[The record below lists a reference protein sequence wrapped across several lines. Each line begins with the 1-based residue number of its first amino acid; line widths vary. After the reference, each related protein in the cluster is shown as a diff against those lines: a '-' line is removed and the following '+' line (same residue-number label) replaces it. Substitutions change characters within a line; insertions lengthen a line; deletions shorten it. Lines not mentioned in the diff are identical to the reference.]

1 MKQDKL
7 ESFIRENSKGFDVF
21 EPDDKMWDRIH
32 KPNSKVVK
40 LSWKTIVIRIAAV
53 IVIFIGSYFV
63 HDWVQGKKSNKILV
77 LQPGTNGERMEGME
91 NVKVLME
98 AEVYYASQINFAKN
112 EIVKL
117 SVDDPGLMK
126 GIDYDFVE
134 LDQVFKELKEDLKDD
149 SDNEEVIEAMIENY
163 RIKLDILE
171 ETLRQLRKSRK
182 VEKTKDE
189 YHEI

>member
-7 ESFIRENSKGFDVF
+7 ENFVRENREGFDVF
-21 EPDDKMWDRIH
+21 EPDDKIWDRIR
-32 KPNSKVVK
+32 KPAPKVTK
-40 LSWKTIVIRIAAV
+40 LGWKTIVVRIAAV

-63 HDWVQGKKSNKILV
+63 HDWIQEKKPNRV
-77 LQPGTNGERMEGME
+77 VAVRPGTNVERMEGMQ

-98 AEVYYASQINFAKN
+98 AEVYYASQISFAKD
-112 EIVKL
+112 EIVKMTG
-117 SVDDPGLMK
+117 DDPGLMK
-126 GIDYDFVE
+126 GIDSDFVE

-171 ETLRQLRKSRK
+171 ETLRQLRKSRNIR
-182 VEKTKDE
+182 KTKDE